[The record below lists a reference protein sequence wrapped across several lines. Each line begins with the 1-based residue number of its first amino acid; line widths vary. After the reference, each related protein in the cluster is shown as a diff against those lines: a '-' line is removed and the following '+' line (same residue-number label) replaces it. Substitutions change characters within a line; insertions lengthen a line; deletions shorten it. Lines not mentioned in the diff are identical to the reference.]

1 MATAKKYVATGT
13 FATTVGKK
21 EYLVHGGDVLPS
33 THPVV
38 KAHPELF
45 EPAE

>member
-1 MATAKKYVATGT
+1 MATAKVYRATTSFG
-13 FATTVGKK
+13 ATVGKV
-21 EYLVHGGDVLPS
+21 EYFVREGEVLPS

-45 EPAE
+45 EPAK